1 MELAT
6 IFKTTFLCLIFG
18 LYFSVFGQQS
28 KDTLTF
34 DEISQLDS
42 LTLAINDT
50 DSIVKDTIYYEKF
63 TGYDYKTFV
72 ASKSKIRKSL
82 ISQKNPPNRKNINNH
97 AVFLWLIFTLL
108 IIIIFKSSYPFQYKL
123 IIRSFYNTLFFRE
136 FLETQ
141 TRVFKI
147 SKILTWIIIAQLIG
161 IGIFIFFKTYFKSP
175 TVGNFLLIV
184 YINLLLLSIFILSQF
199 LKNIFS
205 FAFNQKKL
213 KTQYAII
220 FRINSFFIG
229 LIFLPIIVISYYNN
243 SVWMAANIPTILVVF
258 MILIYASSILKF
270 VLSRDFF
277 KSDSILILILYLCS
291 FEILPIMVLL
301 KSLNKFLII

>member
-1 MELAT
+1 LELAT
-6 IFKTTFLCLIFG
+6 IFKTLLSLLFVGLFL
-18 LYFSVFGQQS
+18 SSFGQET

-34 DEISQLDS
+34 YEIRQLDS
-42 LTLAINDT
+42 ITTND
-50 DSIVKDTIYYEKF
+50 SLFLVKDTIFYEKF
-63 TGYDYKTFV
+63 IGYNYKTFA

-97 AVFLWLIFTLL
+97 IVFLWLIFTLL
-108 IIIIFKSSYPFQYKL
+108 IIILFKSSYPFQYKL

-136 FLETQ
+136 FIETQ
-141 TRVFKI
+141 TKEFKI
-147 SKILTWIIIAQLIG
+147 SKLLTWFITAQMIG
-161 IGIFIFFKTYFKSP
+161 IGVFVFLKNYDKTP
-175 TVGNFLLIV
+175 AVADFLLIV
-184 YINLLLLSIFILSQF
+184 YINLALLTIFILSQL

-213 KTQYAII
+213 ETHYAII
-220 FRINSFFIG
+220 FRINAFFIG
-229 LIFLPIIVISYYNN
+229 VIFLPIIVISYYN
-243 SVWMAANIPTILVVF
+243 SSIWLADNIPTILVVF

-270 VLSRDFF
+270 VLSRDFY
-277 KSDSILILILYLCS
+277 KSDSILILILYICS